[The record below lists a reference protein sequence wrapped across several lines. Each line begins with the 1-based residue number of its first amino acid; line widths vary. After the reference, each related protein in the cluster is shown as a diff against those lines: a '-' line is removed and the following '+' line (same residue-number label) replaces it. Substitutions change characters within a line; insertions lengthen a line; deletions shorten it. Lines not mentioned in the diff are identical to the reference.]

1 MARDYQS
8 IFPKPGTLLH
18 GADYN
23 PEQWLDYPDKLEDDI
38 RLMKEA
44 KCNVMSVGIFSW
56 ASLEPE
62 EGTFTFGW
70 LDQILDQF
78 QANGIYAFLASPS
91 GARPAWMSEKYPEVL
106 RVNEHRQR
114 NLHGLRHN
122 HCYTSPVYREKTEQM
137 NTRLA
142 ERYAHHPAVIGL
154 HISNEYGG
162 ECHCP
167 LCQAAFR
174 KWLKNKYGTLQ
185 QLNHDWWTTF
195 WSHTYSSWEQI
206 ESPAPHGETMVHGLN
221 LDWKRFVTDQTI
233 DFYEH
238 ELRPFREANP
248 KLPATA
254 NFMEAFDEL
263 DYAKFAKVVDF
274 ISWDSYPTWHY
285 AADDTDLAAWVG
297 MNHDWFRAMK
307 DGEPFFLMESTPST
321 TNWQPLSKL
330 KKPGVHMLS
339 SLQAVAHG
347 SDSVQYFQW
356 RKSRGS
362 SEKFHG
368 SVVDHAGHSETRVFR
383 EVAELGQALEAA
395 GELAGTTVQPEVAV
409 IFDTENR
416 WAVKDA
422 QGPRNSGIH
431 YEATVKDHY
440 KAFWKQGVP
449 VDVIG
454 MDKDLSPY
462 KVLVAPM
469 LYMVREGVGEK
480 IAEFVKNG
488 GTLITTYWS
497 GIVDGHDLCFLD
509 GFPGPLREVLGIWS
523 EEIDSLG
530 DGEENT
536 MIKRADVPE
545 LGGEYTLTELCD
557 LIHTEGA
564 EVLAAYRD
572 DFYAGRPALTRNRY
586 GGGQAYYIA
595 ARPEESFY
603 DDFYASVLRE
613 SGVERLVDV
622 PLPHGMTVQKRENN
636 SHQYL
641 FVSNFSEQK
650 QSLTSKKLTGT
661 NLVSGEAV
669 HETLTLPPRG
679 ITIIKQSK

>member
-1 MARDYQS
+1 MQRYVRRDFFLVEPGAGGGHIYVRMARPDSGSVPGERHLRLSRLAKRCPAGMDVRKVPGGAPRKRAPAAQS
-8 IFPKPGTLLH
+8 ARVALQPLLYVAGLPGED
-18 GADYN
+18 GA
-23 PEQWLDYPDKLEDDI
+23 
-38 RLMKEA
+38 
-44 KCNVMSVGIFSW
+44 
-56 ASLEPE
+56 
-62 EGTFTFGW
+62 
-70 LDQILDQF
+70 
-78 QANGIYAFLASPS
+78 
-91 GARPAWMSEKYPEVL
+91 
-106 RVNEHRQR
+106 NEHPPGRT
-114 NLHGLRHN
+114 LRP
-122 HCYTSPVYREKTEQM
+122 SPRSD
-137 NTRLA
+137 R
-142 ERYAHHPAVIGL
+142 L

-195 WSHTYSSWEQI
+195 WSHTYSFWEQI

-221 LDWKRFVTDQTI
+221 LDWKRFVNDQTI

-285 AADDTDLAAWVG
+285 REDDTDLAAWVG
-297 MNHDWFRAMK
+297 MNHDWFRSMK
-307 DGEPFFLMESTPST
+307 DGQPFFLMESTPST

-347 SDSVQYFQW
+347 SNSVQYFQW

-368 SVVDHAGHSETRVFR
+368 AVVDHAGHEETRVFR
-383 EVAELGQALEAA
+383 EVAALGQALEAA

-422 QGPRNSGIH
+422 QGPRNSGVH

-449 VDVIG
+449 VDMID

-480 IAEFVKNG
+480 ITEFVKNG

-497 GIVDGHDLCFLD
+497 GIVDEHDLCFLG

-536 MIKRADVPE
+536 MVKRVDVPG

-564 EVLAAYRD
+564 EVLASYRD
-572 DFYAGRPALTRNRY
+572 DFYAGRRSLATVT
-586 GGGQAYYIA
+586 A
-595 ARPEESFY
+595 AGR
-603 DDFYASVLRE
+603 R
-613 SGVERLVDV
+613 
-622 PLPHGMTVQKRENN
+622 
-636 SHQYL
+636 
-641 FVSNFSEQK
+641 
-650 QSLTSKKLTGT
+650 
-661 NLVSGEAV
+661 
-669 HETLTLPPRG
+669 
-679 ITIIKQSK
+679 II